1 MEDVTLV
8 AIEEEDINDKLI
20 DYAGTRWSKEAYVFV
35 ERRVR
40 INPVPESFSIVP
52 AIMNDRQLVD
62 NPNNDLLY

>member
-1 MEDVTLV
+1 MDDMTLV

-20 DYAGTRWSKEAYVFV
+20 DYAGNRWPDDAYVFV

-40 INPVPESFSIVP
+40 ITPVPESFYRVP
-52 AIMNDRQLVD
+52 AISNDRQLVD